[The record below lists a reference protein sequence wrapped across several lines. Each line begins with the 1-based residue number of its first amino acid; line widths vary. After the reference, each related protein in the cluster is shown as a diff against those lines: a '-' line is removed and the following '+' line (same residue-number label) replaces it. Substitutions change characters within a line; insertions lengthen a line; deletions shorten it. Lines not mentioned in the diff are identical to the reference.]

1 MQTNFVSNQNQQER
15 PGSWG
20 QKKVEEEVRRLWGR
34 GDFPGGGVDKNLP
47 TSARDINLI
56 PSPGR
61 FHVPRNN
68 QAHVPQLPEAHAF

>member
-34 GDFPGGGVDKNLP
+34 GDFLVVEWIRICLP
-47 TSARDINLI
+47 VHATSI
-56 PSPGR
+56 
-61 FHVPRNN
+61 
-68 QAHVPQLPEAHAF
+68 